1 MLLGNGSKLHV
12 GASWGLMPGRFGARC
27 EEGDSCL
34 LQCGCS
40 AAVQILPR
48 EGPQT
53 ADAFSSLARRRSPAL
68 RARSPPSGRRQR
80 LRESICSLLGD
91 ELLQK
96 GLGLSADSA
105 AIVLLGVR
113 VFRAVLEAA
122 IAAVDKDELIIC
134 NDQPAVGTL
143 INVERDGRIH
153 HITPVVSGRAPLQ
166 TGCAKPASSSQLVST
181 MPIVRV

>member
-1 MLLGNGSKLHV
+1 
-12 GASWGLMPGRFGARC
+12 MP
-27 EEGDSCL
+27 S
-34 LQCGCS
+34 
-40 AAVQILPR
+40 P
-48 EGPQT
+48 
-53 ADAFSSLARRRSPAL
+53 RSPAIDL
-68 RARSPPSGRRQR
+68 PRFGSIIASGSSAAAKG
-80 LRESICSLLGD
+80 SIYSLLGD

-105 AIVLLGVR
+105 AIVLLGIR

-153 HITPVVSGRAPLQ
+153 RITPVVSGRAPLQ
-166 TGCAKPASSSQLVST
+166 TGRAKPASSSQLVST
-181 MPIVRV
+181 MRIVRV